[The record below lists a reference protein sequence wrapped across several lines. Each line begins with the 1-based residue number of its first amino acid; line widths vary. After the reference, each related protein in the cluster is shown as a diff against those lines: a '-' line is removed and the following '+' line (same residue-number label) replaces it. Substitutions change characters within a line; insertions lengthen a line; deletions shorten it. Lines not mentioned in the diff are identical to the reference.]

1 MTWLGF
7 AFTQL
12 LGRHF
17 IIITNIIVLC
27 LRDYWTVIWTLS
39 IDWFICIHIRN
50 YLFIKACML
59 MCVCVSRHACMHC
72 VTIWFVCMHLY
83 RNNSLICLASLG
95 WSDASDISDGRTRC
109 SSRSV
114 CRFATPVWRNRT
126 QTTSLSSHTHWRGKW
141 AILYRECHAT
151 YPHWCLLS

>member
-1 MTWLGF
+1 MIRLCIYPTSKATLHNLNKYHCLMFKRLFNCHLDSKHWL
-7 AFTQL
+7 
-12 LGRHF
+12 
-17 IIITNIIVLC
+17 
-27 LRDYWTVIWTLS
+27 
-39 IDWFICIHIRN
+39 IHICS
-50 YLFIKACML
+50 YLKLFVYKSLCVCV
-59 MCVCVSRHACMHC
+59 CVCVSRHACMHC
-72 VTIWFVCMHLY
+72 MTICFVCMHLY
-83 RNNSLICLASLG
+83 WYNSLICLASLG

-141 AILYRECHAT
+141 AILYREYHAT